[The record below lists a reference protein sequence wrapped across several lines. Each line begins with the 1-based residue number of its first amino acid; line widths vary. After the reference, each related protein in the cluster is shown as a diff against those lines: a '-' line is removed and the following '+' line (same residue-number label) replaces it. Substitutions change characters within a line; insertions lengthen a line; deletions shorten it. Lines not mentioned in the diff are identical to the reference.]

1 LRFEII
7 SASLNRKLNRSK
19 RRYRTKQALTK
30 AELKGRLAWLRK
42 DRSIKGL
49 ENYAIV
55 LTLATSGLRASEL
68 CQLNWADLYCEDGR
82 YTAYFTGKGGRAAE
96 QELFPASVVAAEAYF
111 QAQFRRAPDSGDRF
125 FYTLENYKGRKP
137 TPITPPTLWARI
149 REIGLFAANAGI
161 ITRDLEFSAHLF
173 RRTFATL
180 YYRETR
186 DLKATQLATRHAS
199 VEVLMKHYVDSVQGI
214 SETVA
219 KILR

>member
-1 LRFEII
+1 V

-19 RRYRTKQALTK
+19 GRYRTKKALTK
-30 AELKGRLAWLRK
+30 AELKGLLACLRK

-55 LTLATSGLRASEL
+55 LTLSTSGLRASEL
-68 CQLNWADLYCEDGR
+68 CQLNWGDLYYDDER

-96 QELFPASVVAAEAYF
+96 QELYPASVAAAEAYF
-111 QAQFRRAPDSGDRF
+111 QTQFRRAPDPGDRF

-137 TPITPPTLWARI
+137 TPLTPPTLWARI
-149 REIGLFAANAGI
+149 REIGLLTADAGI
-161 ITRDLEFSAHLF
+161 VTRDLEFSAHLF

-180 YYRETR
+180 YYKETR

-199 VEVLMKHYVDSVQGI
+199 VDVLMKHYVDSAQGI
-214 SETVA
+214 SEVVS
-219 KILR
+219 KILA